1 MKNKLKC
8 TLDQHQSIVNSLYYQ
23 IQAANND
30 YASLMMKYSYIQ
42 EIQSLLVNDT
52 FDIEINQLSFDVIIN
67 ETTTPSSFPLKIAF
81 DSQVMDYIYELTV
94 VVDHNTPLTVI
105 NRDIAEA
112 ILNVKDQITS
122 NRKKRDCTVV
132 DPEHNEKM
140 YEQYCTKLDNIKEYF
155 TELNATFN
163 TIVEFATDNK
173 LNADNLVTYNLL
185 RYKDKDEIPIDIDTD
200 IFNTYIDEYT
210 NELLNMSLTSM
221 ELSYNTLK

>member
-1 MKNKLKC
+1 
-8 TLDQHQSIVNSLYYQ
+8 
-23 IQAANND
+23 
-30 YASLMMKYSYIQ
+30 MMEYSYIQ

-112 ILNVKDQITS
+112 ILNVLKDQITS

-132 DPEHNEKM
+132 DPEHNEKI

-155 TELNATFN
+155 TELNATFKA
-163 TIVEFATDNK
+163 IVEFATDSK

-185 RYKDKDEIPIDIDTD
+185 SYKDKDEIPIDIDTD
-200 IFNTYIDEYT
+200 ILNSYFDEYIT
-210 NELLNMSLTSM
+210 TDELLNMSLTSM
-221 ELSYNTLK
+221 EYTEIKNVLQYIEMNRVSNYYN